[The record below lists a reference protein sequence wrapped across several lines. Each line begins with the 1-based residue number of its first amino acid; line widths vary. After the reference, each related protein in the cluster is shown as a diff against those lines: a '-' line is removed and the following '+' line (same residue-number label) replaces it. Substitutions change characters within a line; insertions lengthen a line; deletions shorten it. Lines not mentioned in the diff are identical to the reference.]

1 VKAEQAEEAKAA
13 KQLERENAKQQRE
26 QGVLNRL
33 YTQLENLS
41 VEPCGD
47 NIDEL
52 KAQLKTLNAVREKS
66 LAAVAVDASSPHGSM
81 ASLELS
87 EDEYESSVE
96 GDDEIDAIE
105 LSRFEHEGVDYYKGD
120 VDSDGCFSIY
130 AMNGSMESMG
140 VFNTLTQAIES

>member
-1 VKAEQAEEAKAA
+1 M
-13 KQLERENAKQQRE
+13 ERENAKQQRE

-33 YTQLENLS
+33 YTQFAE
-41 VEPCGD
+41 VGAAPCSD

-52 KAQLKTLNAVREKS
+52 KAQLKAMNAVREKS
-66 LAAVAVDASSPHGSM
+66 LAPVAVDASSPHGSM

-120 VDSDGCFSIY
+120 VDSDGCFSLY
-130 AMNGSMESMG
+130 AMNGTMESLG
-140 VFNTLTQAIES
+140 VFNTHTQAIES